1 MRSHRLD
8 RLARLTQGVALV
20 GLGISGVAC
29 GGEPRV
35 NSPHKD
41 EQPHINAPPEGLG
54 GIPGASDAGGAATP
68 APSAAPVASTDPAK
82 APTVNAPPPSASG
95 SAAPSAA
102 PGGPPKAPLLNSPNT
117 PKPPTHTN
125 SAPKTK

>member
-20 GLGISGVAC
+20 GLGITGVAC

-35 NSPHKD
+35 NSPHPD
-41 EQPHINAPPEGLG
+41 EKPHINAPPEGLG
-54 GIPGASDAGGAATP
+54 GIPGASDAGGATTP
-68 APSAAPVASTDPAK
+68 APVGSADPGK
-82 APTVNAPPPSASG
+82 APTVNSPPPSPSASA
-95 SAAPSAA
+95 SAAPSAGTVG
-102 PGGPPKAPLLNSPNT
+102 PGKPPLLNSPP
-117 PKPPTHTN
+117 PKPPVHTN